1 MHKVEP
7 RIEVRESNLCAV
19 SQIGDSCRGD
29 SGGGLVRLGRYYEL
43 IGVVSYGIG
52 CNSTV
57 QGVKIPG
64 VYARVTSVLN
74 WIRHVTDRAQ
84 YCQTPSEQ
92 KTATTTK
99 TTTTTTTRTKKQGE
113 RTNTTSTIKSGKSHI
128 THYLFYLLSI
138 VFQVGVSGQHIVLVT
153 NHVGLVGSTVTGF
166 VQKAAHTLSTLKRD
180 HAEYGFV
187 KISSFI
193 YLISCCIIYLTS
205 YPCCLLVLA

>member
-74 WIRHVTDRAQ
+74 WIRHITDRAQ

-92 KTATTTK
+92 KTATATTTK
-99 TTTTTTTRTKKQGE
+99 TTTTTTTTTTTKKQG
-113 RTNTTSTIKSGKSHI
+113 K
-128 THYLFYLLSI
+128 
-138 VFQVGVSGQHIVLVT
+138 
-153 NHVGLVGSTVTGF
+153 
-166 VQKAAHTLSTLKRD
+166 
-180 HAEYGFV
+180 
-187 KISSFI
+187 
-193 YLISCCIIYLTS
+193 
-205 YPCCLLVLA
+205 